1 MIAIEIIS
9 WYQRVIF
16 SKFKVLNE
24 RQKQTNNMKTND
36 IGLEVKDTAI
46 LVDKLNT
53 LLANYQI
60 YYQNLRNFHWNVS
73 GPNFF
78 ELHAKFEELYT
89 TANES
94 VDEVAERILTLGA
107 RPFSSYGEY
116 IENSSIKEALKVT
129 DSKQMVEITRDN
141 INTLLDIERGALEA
155 AAAQGDEGTVT
166 LMSDYITAK
175 EKVVWMLSAYLR

>member
-1 MIAIEIIS
+1 
-9 WYQRVIF
+9 
-16 SKFKVLNE
+16 
-24 RQKQTNNMKTND
+24 MKRTS
-36 IGLEVKDTAI
+36 IGLEIEESRV
-46 LVDKLNT
+46 LVAKLNL

-89 TANES
+89 AATLGI
-94 VDEVAERILTLGA
+94 DQTAERILTLGS
-107 RPFSSYGEY
+107 RPYSSYREY
-116 IENSSIKEALKVT
+116 IDHAEIKEAMEIK
-129 DSKQMVEITRDN
+129 DHIDMVEIIRNDLN
-141 INTLLDIERGALEA
+141 ILLRLERETLNTANELD
-155 AAAQGDEGTVT
+155 DEGTAS

>member
-1 MIAIEIIS
+1 
-9 WYQRVIF
+9 
-16 SKFKVLNE
+16 
-24 RQKQTNNMKTND
+24 MKRTA
-36 IGLEVKDTAI
+36 IGLEIEESRV
-46 LVDKLNT
+46 LVAKLNE

-89 TANES
+89 SATLGI
-94 VDEVAERILTLGA
+94 DETAERILTLGS
-107 RPFSSYGEY
+107 RPYSSYREFIDY
-116 IENSSIKEALKVT
+116 AEIKEAMVVS
-129 DSKQMVEITRDN
+129 DHIDMVEIIRNNLNILLRLERD
-141 INTLLDIERGALEA
+141 TLNKANELD
-155 AAAQGDEGTVT
+155 DEGTSS